1 MSLHQLL
8 PLCALGLNLV
18 LLGSALAPDRRSQ
31 RNYLFAYLAAALAV
45 WNLGVFGLRS
55 AGDAVTAMRWEY
67 VLHVGVIPMPVLFYH
82 YVLAFLELPRR
93 RRPSLVAGYALCAFF
108 LLANPTHLFMLGVR
122 ETYWGFVPV
131 GGPLYTP
138 LVIYFQAYLLLGFA
152 RVVYAY
158 RTATSS
164 FRRNRILLV
173 LLGNIVGILGG
184 LADFIRVITGL
195 ERLYPLGIPTNAVF
209 ALALGIAIV
218 RYRLL
223 DIGMVAKR
231 VVLYLLT
238 VASAGSLL
246 AGGLYA
252 IDRVTPGPHRFEV
265 SLPYVFVLAVALGT
279 ILPALR
285 VAERWF
291 ERLMFAR
298 QHGVRDALV
307 ALSKDMA
314 SVLDLHRLG
323 QTLTEGLVSRVP
335 VMHASLHLQM
345 PGRVGF
351 VPFSRATSDTL
362 ETPSVAVEV
371 DGMLAAWIRLT
382 HRPLV
387 LEELVHQ
394 PATDVRLHPAIAALE
409 AARVAVI
416 VPLFLEGEIAA
427 VLVVGEKVSG
437 EVFGGAEIELL
448 TGLVGQT
455 AVALKNARLY
465 EDLRNQMDALQR
477 TQQQLIQSAKLAA
490 IGELAA
496 SVAHEINNPLTV
508 ILGNSELLMNELQ
521 GNDRAQQRLVQMETE
536 AMRAGKITRDLL
548 DFARRREP
556 KREPLALH
564 DLVRRS
570 VDLLGT
576 RLGKG
581 GIEVETRL
589 DPEEPSILGDGDQLT
604 QVFINLIAN
613 SVDAMS
619 DSGTLSIRTEVRRD
633 RGTVVITVADTGR
646 GMAPDQLAR
655 IFEPFY
661 TTKGDG
667 RGTGLGLSV
676 SLGIIK
682 NHGGT
687 LEAASEPGKG
697 TMMFIT
703 LPLATRSRAGVAPAP
718 MTESS

>member
-1 MSLHQLL
+1 MSLHKLL
-8 PLCALGLNLV
+8 PLFALGLNLV
-18 LLGSALAPDRRSQ
+18 LLGSALAPDRKSH
-31 RNYLFAYLAAALAV
+31 RNYVFAYLAAALAV

-55 AGDAVTAMRWEY
+55 AADPVTAMWWEY

-82 YVLAFLELPRR
+82 YVLAFLDRPR
-93 RRPSLVAGYALCAFF
+93 RRPSLIVGYTLCAFF
-108 LLANPTHLFMLGVR
+108 LLVNPTDLFMIGVR
-122 ETYWGFVPV
+122 ETSWGFVPV
-131 GGPLYTP
+131 GAALYTP
-138 LVIYFQAYLLLGFA
+138 FVIYFQAYLLLGFA
-152 RVVYAY
+152 QILHAY
-158 RTATSS
+158 RTTTSS

-173 LLGNIVGILGG
+173 LLGNVVGILGG
-184 LADFIRVITGL
+184 LTDFIRVVTGL
-195 ERLYPLGIPTNAVF
+195 ERIYPLGIPTNAVF

-231 VVLYLLT
+231 IVLYLLT
-238 VASAGSLL
+238 VASAGVLL
-246 AGGLYA
+246 AGGLYL
-252 IDRVTPGPHRFEV
+252 IDQVTPGPHRLDV
-265 SLPYVFVLAVALGT
+265 SLPYVFVLAMVLGAV
-279 ILPALR
+279 LPALR
-285 VAERWF
+285 GAERWF

-298 QHGVRDALV
+298 QHGVRDALI

-314 SVLDLHRLG
+314 SVLDLQRLG

-335 VMHASLHLQM
+335 VMHASLHLQA

-351 VPFSRATSDTL
+351 LPFSRATSNALDA
-362 ETPSVAVEV
+362 PSAPIGV

-382 HRPLV
+382 QRPLV
-387 LEELVHQ
+387 VEELAHQ
-394 PATDVRLHPAIAALE
+394 PATDVRMRSAVAQLE
-409 AARVAVI
+409 AGRVAVI
-416 VPLFLEGEIAA
+416 APLFLDGEIAA

-448 TGLVGQT
+448 VALVGQT

-465 EDLRNQMDALQR
+465 EDLRSQMDALQK
-477 TQQQLIQSAKLAA
+477 TQLQLIQSAKLAA

-508 ILGNSELLMNELQ
+508 ILGNSELLIHELQ
-521 GNDRAQQRLVQMETE
+521 GNEGAQRRLMRMETE

-564 DLVRRS
+564 DLIRRS
-570 VDLLGT
+570 LDLLDT
-576 RLGKG
+576 RLGKS
-581 GIEVETRL
+581 GIDVKTEL
-589 DPEEPSILGDGDQLT
+589 DAEAPAILGDGDQLT
-604 QVFINLIAN
+604 QVFINLISN
-613 SVDAMS
+613 SVDAMA
-619 DSGTLSIRTEVRRD
+619 DGGTLSIRTELRRD
-633 RGTVVITVADTGR
+633 IGSIVITVADTGS

-661 TTKGDG
+661 TTKVDG

-682 NHGGT
+682 NHDGT
-687 LEAASEPGKG
+687 LEAASEAGKG

-703 LPLATRSRAGVAPAP
+703 LPLLARSRGGVTRTQAR
-718 MTESS
+718 ESC